1 MIRVLIADDQPL
13 IRAGIRGVL
22 ELEDDLL
29 VVGDVADGQAAV
41 RLARGERAD
50 IVLMDIRMPGLDGIE
65 ATRRIRADEDL
76 AGVRVIILT
85 TFETDEYVV
94 AALSAGASGF
104 LGKGASP
111 DEIVDAIRIVAN
123 GEALLSARATLSLI
137 ERFVDLHH
145 RDVESAHEM
154 SRWAS
159 MVAGLTER
167 EREVLVMVA
176 RGLSN
181 EQIGQAL
188 SISSS
193 TVKTHVNRAM
203 VKLDAHDRAQLVVFA
218 YQARLVQPGE

>member
-13 IRAGIRGVL
+13 IRTGLRGVL
-22 ELEDDLL
+22 DLEDDLL

-41 RLARGERAD
+41 RAARGERAD

-65 ATRRIRADEDL
+65 ATRRIRADENL
-76 AGVRVIILT
+76 AGVRIIILT
-85 TFETDEYVV
+85 TFETDDNV
-94 AALSAGASGF
+94 AAALHAGASGF

-123 GEALLSARATLSLI
+123 GDALLSARATRALI
-137 ERFVDLHH
+137 ERFLAQPQPAAESTQQAARRAKLIADLT
-145 RDVESAHEM
+145 D
-154 SRWAS
+154 
-159 MVAGLTER
+159 R
-167 EREVLVMVA
+167 EREVLVLVA

-181 EQIGQAL
+181 DEIGTAL
-188 SISSS
+188 SISSF

-218 YQARLVQPGE
+218 YQARLLRPDE

>member
-41 RLARGERAD
+41 RAARGERAD

-65 ATRRIRADEDL
+65 ATQRILADQNL
-76 AGVRVIILT
+76 AGVRIIILT
-85 TFETDEYVV
+85 TFETDDNV
-94 AALSAGASGF
+94 AAALHAGASGF
-104 LGKGASP
+104 LGKGAGP

-123 GEALLSARATLSLI
+123 EESLLSPRATRSLI
-137 ERFVDLHH
+137 ERFLAQPQPAAGSD
-145 RDVESAHEM
+145 RQA
-154 SRWAS
+154 SRRARLI
-159 MVAGLTER
+159 AGLTER

-181 EQIGQAL
+181 DEIGEAL
-188 SISSS
+188 SISSF

-218 YQARLVQPGE
+218 YQARLLQPDE

>member
-22 ELEDDLL
+22 DLEDDLL
-29 VVGDVADGQAAV
+29 VVGEVADGQAAV

-50 IVLMDIRMPGLDGIE
+50 IVLMDLRMPGMDGIE

-76 AGVRVIILT
+76 SGVRIIILT
-85 TFETDEYVV
+85 TFETDDNVV
-94 AALSAGASGF
+94 AALHAGASGF
-104 LGKGASP
+104 LGKGAGP
-111 DEIVDAIRIVAN
+111 DEIVDAIRIVAS
-123 GEALLSARATLSLI
+123 GEALLSARATRALI
-137 ERFVDLHH
+137 ERFVALPQPDGQGTEQAS
-145 RDVESAHEM
+145 RSA
-154 SRWAS
+154 SL
-159 MVAGLTER
+159 VAGLTER
-167 EREVLVMVA
+167 EREVLLMVA

-181 EQIGQAL
+181 EQIGEAL
-188 SISSS
+188 SISSF

>member
-13 IRAGIRGVL
+13 IRSGLRGVL
-22 ELEDDLL
+22 DLEDDLL

-41 RLARGERAD
+41 RAAYGERAD

-65 ATRRIRADEDL
+65 ATRRIRADENL
-76 AGVRVIILT
+76 AGVRIIILT
-85 TFETDEYVV
+85 TFETDDNV
-94 AALSAGASGF
+94 AAALYAGASGF

-123 GEALLSARATLSLI
+123 GEALLSARATRSLI
-137 ERFVDLHH
+137 ERFLALPQPVA
-145 RDVESAHEM
+145 ESARQT
-154 SRWAS
+154 SRRATLI
-159 MVAGLTER
+159 ADLTER

-181 EQIGQAL
+181 DQIGESLA
-188 SISSS
+188 ISSF

-218 YQARLVQPGE
+218 YQARLLQPDE

>member
-218 YQARLVQPGE
+218 YQTRLVQPGE

>member
-1 MIRVLIADDQPL
+1 MIRVLIADDQAL

-22 ELEDDLL
+22 DLEDDIL
-29 VVGDVADGQAAV
+29 VVGEVADGQAAV
-41 RLARGERAD
+41 RRAHGERAD

-85 TFETDEYVV
+85 TFETDDNVV
-94 AALSAGASGF
+94 EALHAGASGF

-111 DEIVDAIRIVAN
+111 DEIVDAVRVVAS
-123 GEALLSARATLSLI
+123 GEALLSARATRSLI
-137 ERFVDLHH
+137 ERFVAMPR
-145 RDVESAHEM
+145 RDAQGAQLS
-154 SRWAS
+154 SRWAAL
-159 MVAGLTER
+159 VDELTER

-176 RGLSN
+176 GGLSN

-188 SISSS
+188 SISSF

-218 YQARLVQPGE
+218 YQAGLVHPGE

>member
-22 ELEDDLL
+22 DLEDDLL
-29 VVGDVADGQAAV
+29 VVGEVTDGQAAV
-41 RLARGERAD
+41 RAAHGERAD

-65 ATRRIRADEDL
+65 ATRRIRADENL

-85 TFETDEYVV
+85 TFETDDNV
-94 AALSAGASGF
+94 AAALHAGASGF
-104 LGKGASP
+104 LGKGSSP

-123 GEALLSARATLSLI
+123 GEALLSARATRSLI
-137 ERFVDLHH
+137 ERFLAQPHSAA
-145 RDVESAHEM
+145 ESAQQA
-154 SRWAS
+154 SRWANLI
-159 MVAGLTER
+159 ADLTER
-167 EREVLVMVA
+167 EREVLVLVA

-181 EQIGQAL
+181 DEIGKAL
-188 SISSS
+188 SISSF

-218 YQARLVQPGE
+218 YQARLLQPDE

>member
-22 ELEDDLL
+22 DLEDDLL
-29 VVGDVADGQAAV
+29 VVGEVADGQAAV
-41 RLARGERAD
+41 RQAHGERAD

-65 ATRRIRADEDL
+65 ATRRIRADENL
-76 AGVRVIILT
+76 AGVRIIILT
-85 TFETDEYVV
+85 TFETDDNVV
-94 AALSAGASGF
+94 AALYAGASGF

-123 GEALLSARATLSLI
+123 GEALLSARATRALI
-137 ERFVDLHH
+137 ERFVASPQP
-145 RDVESAHEM
+145 DVQSGEQT
-154 SRWAS
+154 SRRAS
-159 MVAGLTER
+159 MVADLTER
-167 EREVLVMVA
+167 EREVLVLVA

-181 EQIGQAL
+181 EQIGKAL
-188 SISSS
+188 SISSF

-218 YQARLVQPGE
+218 YQARLVQPDE

>member
-22 ELEDDLL
+22 DLEDDLL
-29 VVGDVADGQAAV
+29 VVGEVADGQSAV
-41 RLARGERAD
+41 RRAHGERAD

-65 ATRRIRADEDL
+65 ATRRIRADENL
-76 AGVRVIILT
+76 AGVRIIILT
-85 TFETDEYVV
+85 TFETDDNVV
-94 AALSAGASGF
+94 AALYAGASGF

-123 GEALLSARATLSLI
+123 GEALLSARATRALI
-137 ERFVDLHH
+137 ERFVALPQP
-145 RDVESAHEM
+145 DVQSAEQM
-154 SRWAS
+154 SRWSS
-159 MVAGLTER
+159 MVADLTER

-188 SISSS
+188 SISSF
-193 TVKTHVNRAM
+193 TAKTHINRAM

-218 YQARLVQPGE
+218 YQARLVQPDE

>member
-41 RLARGERAD
+41 SAARGERAD
-50 IVLMDIRMPGLDGIE
+50 TVLMDIRMPGLDGIE
-65 ATRRIRADEDL
+65 ATRWIRADENL
-76 AGVRVIILT
+76 AGVRIIILT
-85 TFETDEYVV
+85 TFETDDNV
-94 AALSAGASGF
+94 AAALHAGASGF

-111 DEIVDAIRIVAN
+111 EEIVDAIRIVAN
-123 GEALLSARATLSLI
+123 GESLLSPRATRSLI
-137 ERFVDLHH
+137 ERFLAQPQPAAGSD
-145 RDVESAHEM
+145 RQA
-154 SRWAS
+154 SRRANLI
-159 MVAGLTER
+159 ANLTER
-167 EREVLVMVA
+167 EREVLVLVA

-181 EQIGQAL
+181 DVIGEAL
-188 SISSS
+188 SISSF

-218 YQARLVQPGE
+218 YQARLLQPDE